1 MAGIKMRLL
10 QDGTPRWRVSIIRRG
25 IRPFSMTFDEY
36 ADAVQWV
43 AENEE
48 AYIHNPEKY
57 HRFREDTREVLK
69 KAYRRA
75 RKQ

>member
-1 MAGIKMRLL
+1 VRNVGRKSMTKCI
-10 QDGTPRWRVSIIRRG
+10 G

-36 ADAVQWV
+36 VDAVQWV
-43 AENEE
+43 TENEE

-57 HRFREDTREVLK
+57 HRFRDDTREVLK

-75 RKQ
+75 RKP